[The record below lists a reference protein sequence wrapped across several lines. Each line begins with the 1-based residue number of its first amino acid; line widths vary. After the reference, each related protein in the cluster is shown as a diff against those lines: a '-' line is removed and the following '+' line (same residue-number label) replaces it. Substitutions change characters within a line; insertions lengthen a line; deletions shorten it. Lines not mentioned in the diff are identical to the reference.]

1 MNCQKWKTGL
11 LSGLMRIGYLRPSD
25 KKWLQVKKVWMEI
38 REGMELLCTIEAS
51 SSIINSYLLLFYLVH
66 FFLFLPCTFL
76 LFFSFYFVKRDPV
89 YPTHWYIHERDVAF
103 FSFNYTLP
111 SLSIVF
117 LLVSTQHHFIHSIR
131 LHLWECWN
139 SSCHWAQKL
148 LIAHVHSQGSIWN
161 LKASAGISVYAHKRG
176 FVH

>member
-66 FFLFLPCTFL
+66 FFLFLPRTFL

-103 FSFNYTLP
+103 LASIIHFHLFQSFSCW
-111 SLSIVF
+111 SL
-117 LLVSTQHHFIHSIR
+117 HSIISYIQSVFIYG
-131 LHLWECWN
+131 N
-139 SSCHWAQKL
+139 
-148 LIAHVHSQGSIWN
+148 
-161 LKASAGISVYAHKRG
+161 AGTVPVIGPKNC
-176 FVH
+176 